1 MVEVDTHDQLRNACH
16 GFIGTDLL
24 DNDDNVI
31 GVCVRTKLTRTRV
44 TAVYRFNE
52 AGVKL
57 HEELFPGENRTG
69 VNLPVLGLRR
79 KRK

>member
-44 TAVYRFNE
+44 VAVYKLNDVGKMFHEVNGL
-52 AGVKL
+52 GVSDEV
-57 HEELFPGENRTG
+57 H
-69 VNLPVLGLRR
+69 LPVLGLRR

>member
-44 TAVYRFNE
+44 VAVYKLNDVGKMFHE
-52 AGVKL
+52 ANGLGVSDEV
-57 HEELFPGENRTG
+57 H
-69 VNLPVLGLRR
+69 LPVLGLRR

>member
-16 GFIGTDLL
+16 GFIGTDLF

-31 GVCVRTKLTRTRV
+31 GVCVRTKLTKTRV
-44 TAVYRFNE
+44 VAVYELNDVGKMFHE
-52 AGVKL
+52 ANGGVGDEV
-57 HEELFPGENRTG
+57 H
-69 VNLPVLGLRR
+69 LPVLGLRR